1 MTYAKTAAV
10 SYKHCHVI
18 SGSGCAWLGECPT
31 IPHGPDV
38 DQMWTRSSSAVFQA
52 AVEQVQPGCW
62 RIQNSLWF
70 GPGKN
75 VTSARSCTSILAPLH
90 SSKKIAVFPLQC
102 VDYNLLIIF
111 YPSQV
116 RLCSTFM
123 LDEYMESMSRA
134 FLSTKRSVHSEKN
147 DGVGSSNTNI
157 GGNNLCF
164 PACIYSSSCWPVCK
178 HTNKQK
184 NQ

>member
-38 DQMWTRSSSAVFQA
+38 GQMWTRSSSAVFQA
-52 AVEQVQPGCW
+52 AVQPGCW
-62 RIQNSLWF
+62 QIQNSLWF

-102 VDYNLLIIF
+102 GDYNLLIIF

-116 RLCSTFM
+116 HLCSTFM
-123 LDEYMESMSRA
+123 LDEYMESTSRA
-134 FLSTKRSVHSEKN
+134 FLLTKRSVHSEKN

-164 PACIYSSSCWPVCK
+164 PACIYSSLCWPVCK
-178 HTNKQK
+178 RTNKQK

>member
-1 MTYAKTAAV
+1 MLRLLLSAISTAMLSVALV
-10 SYKHCHVI
+10 V
-18 SGSGCAWLGECPT
+18 LGLVNVQPS
-31 IPHGPDV
+31 HM
-38 DQMWTRSSSAVFQA
+38 DQMWTRCGPEAALQFSRQQWSKCSQA
-52 AVEQVQPGCW
+52 AGEFKT
-62 RIQNSLWF
+62 LWF

-102 VDYNLLIIF
+102 GDYNLLIIF